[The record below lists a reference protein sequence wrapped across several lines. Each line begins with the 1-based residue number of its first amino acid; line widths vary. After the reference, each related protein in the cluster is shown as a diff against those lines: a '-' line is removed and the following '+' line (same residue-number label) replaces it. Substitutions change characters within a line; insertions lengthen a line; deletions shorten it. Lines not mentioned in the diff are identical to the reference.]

1 MIKKITLF
9 VCFFIIAF
17 SLNAQENY
25 SVDVE
30 IQGVEE
36 GHQIYLGLQRG
47 AAIMPIDSALLK
59 DGKISFQLD
68 TSAVKGIYRLILNDS
83 TFLDVIFNKENISL
97 KTDNSLSWD
106 KTTVL
111 TSEENRLLCV
121 YYQNSQKMDDKID
134 AFMAEGQLLYQ
145 EDPINNQDKLLSLK
159 DSIFLCEQE
168 KNAIAEEMLK
178 KNPQR
183 FAAKYIIA
191 QTLPVYTEKAKKT
204 YKSEFAFLQ
213 EHFFDNIDFTENTF
227 VQTGVL
233 FYAMQDYLS
242 NFVQP
247 KNTAQYTKAVD
258 KILAL
263 SADGQ
268 ENYSYCLEILM
279 RTFEQSPFEEVY
291 IYIVENYYFHL
302 NCNAEDESMDV
313 IEKLEAL
320 KSIKIGSKAPN
331 IQLPDTLNT
340 LQSLYEI
347 DAKAILVVFWAS
359 WCDHCQKEI
368 PQLKTLYKKYQP
380 NGFEIFAVGIENKAD
395 SWKKILN
402 NHDLSWINV
411 SDFSAFQS
419 KAAKEYHIWQ
429 TPSYFLLDEEKKIHS
444 RPISPGQIESDLIE
458 ILF

>member
-1 MIKKITLF
+1 MIKKISF
-9 VCFFIIAF
+9 FFCFLVIAF
-17 SLNAQENY
+17 NINAQENY
-25 SVDVE
+25 SIDVE
-30 IQGVEE
+30 FQGVEE
-36 GHQIYLGLQRG
+36 DHQLYLGLQRG

-111 TSEENRLLCV
+111 RSEENRLLCV
-121 YYQNSQKMDDKID
+121 YYQNSQKMDDKIE
-134 AFMAEGQLLYQ
+134 AFMAEGQLLYE
-145 EDPINNQDKLLSLK
+145 EDRINNQDKLLALK
-159 DSIFLCEQE
+159 DSVFLYEQQ
-168 KNAIAEEMLK
+168 KNAMAESIMK
-178 KNPQR
+178 KNPQQ

-191 QTLPVYTEKAKKT
+191 QTLPVYTEKAKNS
-204 YKSEFAFLQ
+204 YKNKFAFLQ

-380 NGFEIFAVGIENKAD
+380 NGFEIFAVGIESNPT
-395 SWKKILN
+395 SWKKMLN
-402 NHDLSWINV
+402 EHELSWINL

-419 KAAKEYHIWQ
+419 KAAKDYHIWQ
-429 TPSYFLLDEEKKIHS
+429 TPSYFLLNEEKKIHS

>member
-1 MIKKITLF
+1 MIKKNSF
-9 VCFFIIAF
+9 FFCFLLIAF
-17 SLNAQENY
+17 SVNAQENY
-25 SVDVE
+25 SIDVE
-30 IQGVEE
+30 IQGLEE
-36 GHQIYLGLQRG
+36 GHQLYLGLQRG

-68 TSAVKGIYRLILNDS
+68 TAAVKGIYRLILNDS
-83 TFLDVIFNKENISL
+83 IFLDVIFNKENISL
-97 KTDNSLSWD
+97 KTDYTLSWN
-106 KTTVL
+106 KTAVL
-111 TSEENRLLCV
+111 TSEENRLLCM

-134 AFMAEGQLLYQ
+134 AFMEEGQLLY
-145 EDPINNQDKLLSLK
+145 EENPIHNQDKLLALK
-159 DSIFLCEQE
+159 DSVFLYEQQ
-168 KNAIAEEMLK
+168 KNAMAKSIMK
-178 KNPQR
+178 KNPQQ
-183 FAAKYIIA
+183 FAATYLIA
-191 QTLPVYTEKAKKT
+191 QTLPVYSETAEKT
-204 YKSEFAFLQ
+204 YKNKFAFLQ
-213 EHFFDNIDFTENTF
+213 EHFFDNIDFSENAF

-247 KNTAQYTKAVD
+247 RNTAQYTKAVD

-302 NCNAEDESMDV
+302 NCNAEDETMDV
-313 IEKLEAL
+313 KEKLEAL
-320 KSIKIGSKAPN
+320 KSIKIGLKAPD

-340 LQSLYEI
+340 QHSLYEI
-347 DAKAILVVFWAS
+347 EAKAVLVVFWAS

-368 PQLKTLYKKYQP
+368 PQLKSLYKKYQP
-380 NGFEIFAVGIENKAD
+380 NGFEIFAVGIENNPN

-402 NHDLSWINV
+402 KHDLSWINV

-419 KAAKEYHIWQ
+419 KAAKDYHIWQ

>member
-9 VCFFIIAF
+9 FCFFIIAF
-17 SLNAQENY
+17 SVNAQENY
-25 SVDVE
+25 SVDIE
-30 IQGVEE
+30 IKGVEE

-106 KTTVL
+106 KTAVL
-111 TSEENRLLCV
+111 TSEENRLLCL

-134 AFMAEGQLLYQ
+134 AFMEEGQLLYE
-145 EDPINNQDKLLSLK
+145 EDPINNQDKLLALK
-159 DSIFLCEQE
+159 DSIFLCEKQ
-168 KNAIAEEMLK
+168 KNAMAESIMK

-191 QTLPVYTEKAKKT
+191 QTLPVYTEKVKNN

-213 EHFFDNIDFTENTF
+213 EHFFDNIDFTENAF

-247 KNTAQYTKAVD
+247 RNTEQYIKAVD

-279 RTFEQSPFEEVY
+279 RTFEQSPFEDVY

-302 NCNAEDESMDV
+302 NCNAEDETMGV
-313 IEKLEAL
+313 KEKLQAI
-320 KSIKIGSKAPN
+320 KSIKLGAIAPD
-331 IQLPDTLNT
+331 IQLKDSLNNNY
-340 LQSLYEI
+340 SLYDTE
-347 DAKAILVVFWAS
+347 AKAILVVFWAS

-368 PQLKTLYKKYQP
+368 PQLKRLYEKYKP
-380 NGFEIFAVGIENKAD
+380 KGFEIFAVGIESNPT
-395 SWKKILN
+395 SWKKMLKEHN
-402 NHDLSWINV
+402 LSWINL

>member
-1 MIKKITLF
+1 MIKKITFLLF
-9 VCFFIIAF
+9 FLILTFIVK
-17 SLNAQENY
+17 AQENY
-25 SVDVE
+25 YFDVE

-36 GHQIYLGLQRG
+36 KQMLYLGLQRG
-47 AAIMPIDSALLK
+47 AAIMPIDSTLVK
-59 DGKISFQLD
+59 DRKISFHLD
-68 TSAVKGIYRLILNDS
+68 SAAVKGVYRLILNDS
-83 TFLDVIFNKENISL
+83 VFLDVIFNKENISL
-97 KTDNSLSWD
+97 KTDNTLSWD
-106 KTTVL
+106 KTEVL

-134 AFMAEGQLLYQ
+134 AFMEEGQFLYE
-145 EDPINNQDKLLSLK
+145 EDPINNQDKLLALK
-159 DSIFLCEQE
+159 DSIFFCEQQ
-168 KNAIAEEMLK
+168 KNAMAENIMK
-178 KNPQR
+178 KNPQQ

-191 QTLPVYTEKAKKT
+191 QTLPVYTEKAKST
-204 YKSEFAFLQ
+204 YKTEFAFLQ
-213 EHFFDNIDFTENTF
+213 EHFFDNIDFTEDAF

-247 KNTAQYTKAVD
+247 RNTAQYTKAVD

-279 RTFEQSPFEEVY
+279 RTFEQSSFEDVY

-331 IQLPDTLNT
+331 IQLLDTLNT
-340 LQSLYEI
+340 QHSLYDTE
-347 DAKAILVVFWAS
+347 AKAILVVFWAS

-368 PQLKTLYKKYQP
+368 PQLKRLYEKYNLLP
-380 NGFEIFAVGIENKAD
+380 KAL
-395 SWKKILN
+395 K
-402 NHDLSWINV
+402 
-411 SDFSAFQS
+411 
-419 KAAKEYHIWQ
+419 
-429 TPSYFLLDEEKKIHS
+429 FLLLALKIFLLHGK
-444 RPISPGQIESDLIE
+444 RC
-458 ILF
+458 